1 MEPVENSTG
10 SFVGDIKA
18 EINLAARR
26 CRANVYSRKS
36 FTGKMFF
43 TSIE

>member
-10 SFVGDIKA
+10 FFVGDIKA

-26 CRANVYSRKS
+26 CRANVYSENLLPERCFS
-36 FTGKMFF
+36 HP
-43 TSIE
+43 